1 MPLAQAQLQ
10 FASEFVTLVV
20 TASALAL
27 LLLRPQPRR
36 FAIFGD
42 GPDLSPGRIV
52 LAFLSGTA
60 LAALAGAA
68 FVHGSVLVKGHN
80 VVWLGFGRVVA
91 SVLVLLAFPYPRES
105 RNGDGT
111 VGGLLLRVGFIS
123 WLIAGVAELASGPV
137 YLIDALLAAGSVLTA
152 GALLRLARRSI
163 AVRVAA
169 SGAVSLLL
177 VVIVL
182 ALSLSAVISSKLQ
195 TQEVG
200 RLSARS
206 AVEKSVLTDT
216 TAVASDAQSLEAIL
230 STSFQEPP
238 SQNPLYQ
245 FAGGSPAA
253 ATDILGLLNELQP
266 MADSGVVAYADPAGR
281 SILVRGETQPTSG
294 PGFGR
299 QPELQPPNCSTGRKG
314 LFEIGGGVWLAASN
328 PACTASGQLL
338 GVAIVANPL
347 DDVYLSGRQSI
358 DPAISLALISAG
370 HVFSTAGI
378 FPYQA
383 LDLARGVQPPP
394 GQSLAR
400 AAGSGFVSVAAL
412 SIPSDTGQMV
422 TVDLVLSDH
431 SNTVLSTRDQ
441 LFRTLF
447 LIAFGGTVL
456 ALGLAIFTG
465 DRITAG
471 LRRLTRAA
479 AGIAGGDTSVRA
491 GVSGDDEVASLGS
504 AFDAM
509 LDSVSAQSS
518 ALQAAA
524 DDEARLR
531 NRLEAVVAGMTDAL
545 VAVDSYGRI
554 TDFNQAAVDL
564 TGVPAASALGAP
576 ALRVVRLQNEDGAAI
591 SHQMLQPSGR
601 NTAMIARV
609 VRDDG
614 EIPVAV
620 SSGALRGPAGE
631 LVGTVL
637 VFRDMRREQEVEQMK
652 TEFLSRIG
660 HELRTPLT
668 GILGYAD
675 ILLRRSVP
683 EDRARAWYEDI
694 LQSARRLLRIVEML
708 EFFASEGAG
717 RTVLRPEPIDVRA
730 LVNGIASSWTG
741 RLPANLTIGRRV
753 PKGETILTADQR
765 WLTLAV
771 DELIDNAVKFS
782 PEGGRILI
790 KVTPGP
796 KSVEISVSD
805 QGMGMTAQHYA
816 VVFGDFVQGDPSD
829 TRRFGGLGLGLAV
842 VRRVVEGHGGT
853 ITGRT
858 APGRG
863 TTFVIGLPLR
873 AGDGV
878 RPERPVT
885 KVPRRAAVKEVAKA
899 QRRAAATAAKAV
911 AKAARTAAAKT
922 PAKVVGKAPSKAT
935 QKAAQ
940 KVRVDPVS
948 TNGSEPSGAGPA
960 RRRSQPPSPTGR
972 NDGP

>member
-1 MPLAQAQLQ
+1 MPLIQSQLQ
-10 FASEFVTLVV
+10 FAAEFVTLVV

-42 GPDLSPGRIV
+42 GPALSPGRV
-52 LAFLSGTA
+52 ALAFVSGAA

-68 FVHGSVLVKGHN
+68 FVHGSVLVRGHD
-80 VVWLGFGRVVA
+80 VVWLGFGRA
-91 SVLVLLAFPYPRES
+91 IAAGLVLLAFPYPRAT
-105 RNGDGT
+105 RNGDGA
-111 VGGLLLRVGFIS
+111 VGGVLLRVGFLA
-123 WLIAGVAELASGPV
+123 WLAAGLVELASGPV
-137 YLIDALLAAGSVLTA
+137 YVIDALLAAGSILTA

-195 TQEVG
+195 SQEVG

-230 STSFQEPP
+230 TTSFQQPDH
-238 SQNPLYQ
+238 NPLAE
-245 FAGGSPAA
+245 FATGCTSA
-253 ATDILGLLNELQP
+253 ATVIQNRLNTLHP
-266 MADSGVVAYADPAGR
+266 MAESGVVAYSDPTGK
-281 SILVRGETQPTSG
+281 SILIRGETQCASG

-299 QPELQPPNCSTGRKG
+299 QPELQPPSCSTGKQG
-314 LFEIGGGVWLAASN
+314 LFEIGGGVWLAAST
-328 PACTASGQLL
+328 PECTNGGVLL

-347 DDVYLSGRQSI
+347 DDGYLSGRQSI
-358 DPAISLALISAG
+358 DPAVSLALISGA

-378 FPYQA
+378 FPSDA
-383 LDLARGVQPPP
+383 LRAARAANPPP

-400 AAGSGFVSVAAL
+400 AAGPGFVSVTAL
-412 SIPSDTGQMV
+412 SVPSDSGSMV
-422 TVDLVLSDH
+422 TVDLVLSDT
-431 SNTVLSTRDQ
+431 SNAVLSTRDQ

-491 GVSGDDEVASLGS
+491 GVTGDDEVASLGS

-509 LDSVSAQSS
+509 IDSVSAQSS

-531 NRLEAVVAGMTDAL
+531 NRLEAVVAGMNDAL
-545 VAVDSYGRI
+545 VAVDAFGRI
-554 TDFNQAAVDL
+554 TDFNQAAVEL
-564 TGVPAASALGAP
+564 TGVPAAAALGAP
-576 ALRVVRLQNEDGAAI
+576 ALRVVRLQTEEGTPI
-591 SHQMLQPSGR
+591 SRQMLQPSGR

-609 VRDDG
+609 VRDDDQ
-614 EIPVAV
+614 IPVAV
-620 SSGALRGPAGE
+620 SSGTLRGPAGE

-683 EDRARAWYEDI
+683 EERARAWHEDI

-730 LVNGIASSWTG
+730 LVNGIASSWSS

-753 PKGETILTADQR
+753 PARETIVTADQR

-796 KSVEISVSD
+796 ESVEISVSD

-816 VVFGDFVQGDPSD
+816 VVFGDFVQGDNSD

-842 VRRVVEGHGGT
+842 VRRVVEGHDGT
-853 ITGRT
+853 VRGRT

-863 TTFVIGLPLR
+863 ATFVIGLPLR

-878 RPERPVT
+878 RPEKP
-885 KVPRRAAVKEVAKA
+885 AAKA
-899 QRRAAATAAKAV
+899 PRTAAKAAKAV
-911 AKAARTAAAKT
+911 RKAASTAVTKAARA
-922 PAKVVGKAPSKAT
+922 PAKATRKAT
-935 QKAAQ
+935 R
-940 KVRVDPVS
+940 KVQIEPVS
-948 TNGSEPSGAGPA
+948 GNGSQPEGAAPR
-960 RRRSQPPSPTGR
+960 RRRSRSPSPTGR
-972 NDGP
+972 SDES

>member
-1 MPLAQAQLQ
+1 MSLVQAQLQ

-20 TASALAL
+20 TVSALAL

-42 GPDLSPGRIV
+42 GPDLSAGRLA
-52 LAFLSGTA
+52 LAFVSGLA

-68 FVHGSVLVKGHN
+68 FAHGSVLVSGHN
-80 VVWLGFGRVVA
+80 VIWLGFGRMAA
-91 SVLVLLAFPYPRES
+91 SVLLLLAFPYPRETRS
-105 RNGDGT
+105 GDGP
-111 VGGLLLRVGFIS
+111 VGGLLLRVGFIA
-123 WLIAGVAELASGPV
+123 WMAAGLAELVTGPT
-137 YLIDALLAAGSVLTA
+137 YLIDGLLVAGSVLTA

-177 VVIVL
+177 VVIIL

-195 TQEVG
+195 SQEVG

-206 AVEKSVLTDT
+206 AVEKSVMTDT

-230 STSFQEPP
+230 STSFAQP
-238 SQNPLYQ
+238 NPTQSALVE
-245 FAGGSPAA
+245 FAAGSKTAA
-253 ATDILGLLNELQP
+253 DSILARLKTLQP
-266 MADSGVVAYADPAGR
+266 MAEAGVVAYSDPTGR
-281 SILVRGETQPTSG
+281 TILVRGETQPTSG

-299 QPELQPPNCSTGRKG
+299 QPELQPLNCTTGRKG
-314 LFEIGGGVWLAASN
+314 LFEIGGGVWLAASV
-328 PACTASGQLL
+328 PECYSGRLL

-347 DDVYLSGRQSI
+347 DGIYLAGRQSI
-358 DPAISLALISAG
+358 DPAVSLALISGG

-378 FPYQA
+378 LPYQA
-383 LDLARGVQPPP
+383 LAGARGVQPPP

-400 AAGSGFVSVAAL
+400 ASGSGFVSVVAL
-412 SIPSDTGQMV
+412 SVPSDTGQTV
-422 TVDLVLSDH
+422 TVELVLSDH

-554 TDFNQAAVDL
+554 TDFNQAAVEL
-564 TGVPAASALGAP
+564 TGVTAASALGAP
-576 ALRVVRLQNEDGAAI
+576 ALRVVRLQTEEGVPI
-591 SHQMLQPSGR
+591 SSQMLRPSAR
-601 NTAMIARV
+601 NHAMIARV
-609 VRDDG
+609 VRGED

-675 ILLRRSVP
+675 ILLRRTVP
-683 EDRARAWYEDI
+683 EERARAWHEDI

-796 KSVEISVSD
+796 ESVEISVSD

-816 VVFGDFVQGDPSD
+816 VVFGDFVQGDNSD

-853 ITGRT
+853 VSGRT

-863 TTFVIGLPLR
+863 TMFVIGLPLR
-873 AGDGV
+873 EGDGV
-878 RPERPVT
+878 RPETPLP
-885 KVPRRAAVKEVAKA
+885 KAPGRAAVKEVANAPRKA
-899 QRRAAATAAKAV
+899 ASTAAKAV
-911 AKAARTAAAKT
+911 KKAARSAAAKM
-922 PAKVVGKAPSKAT
+922 PAKPSRKVQVEPSSSNGAT
-935 QKAAQ
+935 
-940 KVRVDPVS
+940 
-948 TNGSEPSGAGPA
+948 PSGAAPTK
-960 RRRSQPPSPTGR
+960 RKSRSPSPTGP